1 MAGRAAKGHDSG
13 HPLQVAPAGLTWQLY
28 VEHFVHE
35 AGGWTAL
42 ADELIRRVGSS
53 EAVDDLQSVEK
64 GLRRLARRESRAGGQ
79 YGRWMLR
86 AFGVPSGVADWA
98 RWLAQYHSRFADLP
112 TSLRLAQ
119 LRLWDCPPVSE
130 SRVAAWIH
138 LGLASVLHRRR
149 ELTACQERLRL
160 AQAGAERAGPVA
172 VLELELFRA
181 RLLTDDGARALACER
196 LDVAERILATEQG
209 AIEMNDYRCYVARTV
224 QQRAYHLTKPEPGK
238 PAQVAAA
245 LRLFEGIDD
254 DGALPFVSFRKCA
267 GLAYCTWQLGD
278 PAAGAAWARR
288 AMEHAGDGGFVRF
301 RIMAM
306 NLLARM
312 VPTAEAAPIN
322 ERAQWLAR
330 QLEDEDLLERAK
342 LRAPA

>member
-13 HPLQVAPAGLTWQLY
+13 HALEVAPAGLTWQLY

-42 ADELIRRVGSS
+42 ADELIRRIGSS
-53 EAVDDLQSVEK
+53 EAVDDVQSVEK
-64 GLRRLARRESRAGGQ
+64 GLRRLSRRENKAGGQ

-86 AFGVPSGVADWA
+86 AFGVPIGVADWA

-138 LGLASVLHRRR
+138 IGLSSVLHRQR
-149 ELTACQERLRL
+149 ELAACQERLRL
-160 AQAGAERAGPVA
+160 AQGGAERAGPVA
-172 VLELELFRA
+172 VLELELLQA
-181 RLLTDDGARALACER
+181 RLLTDDGARALASQR
-196 LDVAERILATEQG
+196 LDAVERILATEQG
-209 AIEMNDYRCYVARTV
+209 AIEPADYRCYVARAV

-245 LRLFEGIDD
+245 LALFEGIAD
-254 DGALPFVSFRKCA
+254 DGTLPFVSFRKCA
-267 GLAYCTWQLGD
+267 GLAYCTWRLGD
-278 PAAGAAWARR
+278 AVAGAALARR
-288 AMEHAGDGGFVRF
+288 AMDHAGDGGFVRF

-306 NLLARM
+306 NLLSRM
-312 VPTAEAAPIN
+312 LPADEAAPIN
-322 ERAQWLAR
+322 ERAQRLAR